1 MLMGLKIWLKGMILQ
16 EILNWQFY
24 LKKKLKAITGK

>member
-1 MLMGLKIWLKGMILQ
+1 MLMGLKIWLKGMILK

-24 LKKKLKAITGK
+24 LKKKLKTITGK